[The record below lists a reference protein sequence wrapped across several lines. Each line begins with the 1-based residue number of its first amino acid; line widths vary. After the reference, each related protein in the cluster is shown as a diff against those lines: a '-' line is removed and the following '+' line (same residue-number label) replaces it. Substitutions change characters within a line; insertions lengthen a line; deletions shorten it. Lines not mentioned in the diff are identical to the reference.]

1 MTVADDLRVL
11 IVDDEE
17 LSRSLLSSIV
27 GEATGYVVADVKRNG
42 REAIESLQRESFDI
56 VFLDIQMPGLTGIEV
71 VERTQADRLP
81 AVIFATAFDEFA
93 CRAFDLH
100 AVDYVLKP
108 FDPERV
114 TLALTRA
121 QDRVRGEGWVSGKET
136 PIGAIADLRAAT
148 PGVVS
153 PTSSDYGKLPIK
165 DGGHTH
171 LLPHNS
177 IEWIDAAGDY
187 MCVHAEG
194 NVHILRST
202 MKDLETKLSADFVR
216 IHRSTIVNV
225 RKVRAVDT
233 LPKGEC
239 LLHLDNDVTVRVSR
253 NYRAAIQHL
262 LT

>member
-100 AVDYVLKP
+100 AVD
-108 FDPERV
+108 
-114 TLALTRA
+114 
-121 QDRVRGEGWVSGKET
+121 
-136 PIGAIADLRAAT
+136 
-148 PGVVS
+148 
-153 PTSSDYGKLPIK
+153 
-165 DGGHTH
+165 
-171 LLPHNS
+171 
-177 IEWIDAAGDY
+177 
-187 MCVHAEG
+187 
-194 NVHILRST
+194 
-202 MKDLETKLSADFVR
+202 
-216 IHRSTIVNV
+216 
-225 RKVRAVDT
+225 
-233 LPKGEC
+233 
-239 LLHLDNDVTVRVSR
+239 
-253 NYRAAIQHL
+253 
-262 LT
+262 